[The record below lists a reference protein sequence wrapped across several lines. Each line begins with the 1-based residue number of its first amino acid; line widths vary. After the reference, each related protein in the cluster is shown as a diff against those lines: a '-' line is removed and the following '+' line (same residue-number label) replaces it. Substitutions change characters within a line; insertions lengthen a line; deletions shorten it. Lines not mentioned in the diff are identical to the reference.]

1 MGWIRIKGGKN
12 KLMLNSSMQ
21 YIACIGEDRIVK
33 ILEVEKLFE
42 IVQSYGRQINWEEF
56 DRLQKNQ
63 REQNRQ
69 WWDSYRKKIKKEF

>member
-21 YIACIGEDRIVK
+21 YIAYIGENRIVK

-56 DRLQKNQ
+56 DRLQKSQ

-69 WWDSYRKKIKKEF
+69 WWNNYKKKFY